1 MHYYYSL
8 SEAAEAVGTS
18 RTSLKR
24 AAMKNKVGIWIRER
38 LVAITMPQAQ
48 NLRKQINDTAGNP
61 HKEKSK

>member
-1 MHYYYSL
+1 MPTYISL

-24 AAMKNKVGIWIRER
+24 AALKNKVGIWIKQR

-48 NLRKQINDTAGNP
+48 NLRKTIYDTAGNP
-61 HKEKSK
+61 HKEKNK